1 MIVEVSMTVE
11 LFMIVTKKILMSEK
25 IIGVIILKQGRH
37 VVFDSFIIKLPLLIS
52 SVLTRLYSLMVK
64 TINTW
69 DV

>member
-1 MIVEVSMTVE
+1 MTVE

-64 TINTW
+64 T
-69 DV
+69 

>member
-1 MIVEVSMTVE
+1 MIVELFYDCEFSMTVE

-64 TINTW
+64 T
-69 DV
+69 